1 MHAFRA
7 PFIAPILSALVIVA
21 AAAPARAQHGEHG
34 SMPTPMAPMIPMPM
48 APMATNPDQLMEK
61 IDGTMAKADVAVRDL
76 QGMHDRLGPGVTHDQ
91 ILASMNGMLEQMRQ
105 VHGMLGALIKDPGFT
120 SRRDAMK
127 AFEDASRDFDK
138 IAKAFQAM
146 TKNMGRVM
154 KETAQ

>member
-7 PFIAPILSALVIVA
+7 SFIAPILSALVIVA
-21 AAAPARAQHGEHG
+21 AAAPARAQMHGQHG
-34 SMPTPMAPMIPMPM
+34 SMPM
-48 APMATNPDQLMEK
+48 APMATNSDQLMMK
-61 IDGTMAKADVAVRDL
+61 IDGTMAKADVAMRDL
-76 QGMHDRLGPGVTHDQ
+76 QGVHDRLGPSVTHGQ

-120 SRRDAMK
+120 GRRDAMK
-127 AFEDASRDFDK
+127 AFEEVSRNFDQLAS
-138 IAKAFQAM
+138 AFQAM

>member
-1 MHAFRA
+1 MHPFRA

-21 AAAPARAQHGEHG
+21 AVAPARAQHGQHG
-34 SMPTPMAPMIPMPM
+34 SMPMAPV
-48 APMATNPDQLMEK
+48 AANSDQLMRK
-61 IDGTMAKADVAVRDL
+61 IDGTMASADVAMRDL
-76 QGMHDRLGPGVTHDQ
+76 QGVNDRLGPGVTHDQ

-120 SRRDAMK
+120 SRRDAVK
-127 AFEDASRDFDK
+127 AFEDASRDFDQ
-138 IAKAFQAM
+138 IAKGFQAM